1 MTTAKGKAQLLDE
14 TSIRFAI
21 YVLNKLIML
30 MGSITLWQN
39 PNFSKILLSFTSNVP
54 PLPFQSDSMCCPA

>member
-21 YVLNKLIML
+21 YVLNKLIM
-30 MGSITLWQN
+30 GSITLRQN

>member
-14 TSIRFAI
+14 TSIHFAI

-30 MGSITLWQN
+30 MVSQHYGETQL
-39 PNFSKILLSFTSNVP
+39 SKTPLSFTSNVP
-54 PLPFQSDSMCCPA
+54 PLPSQSDSMCSPA

>member
-14 TSIRFAI
+14 TSIYFAI

-30 MGSITLWQN
+30 MVSITLW
-39 PNFSKILLSFTSNVP
+39 
-54 PLPFQSDSMCCPA
+54 